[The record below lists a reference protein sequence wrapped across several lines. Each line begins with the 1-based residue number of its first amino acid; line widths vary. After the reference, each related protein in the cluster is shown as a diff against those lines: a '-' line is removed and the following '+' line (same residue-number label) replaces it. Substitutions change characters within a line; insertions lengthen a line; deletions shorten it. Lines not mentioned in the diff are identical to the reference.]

1 MDERRETVATMVVEM
16 FESCL
21 LAVHGPE
28 PAAAEDWTR
37 YVVDS
42 NAAAVAGVLVVVDAG
57 YPGPTAMQRAQA
69 NAAARQHGRYPPIAV
84 VTGSAMHR
92 GIVTVF
98 SWMQKGNVVAYA
110 PSRLSQAMTFAK
122 IGTLSHGKAL
132 SRVHELA
139 RRVGSAWIQR
149 AVNF

>member
-1 MDERRETVATMVVEM
+1 MAMEIFER
-16 FESCL
+16 SL

-28 PAAAEDWTR
+28 PAGAEEWTR

-42 NAAAVAGVLVVVDAG
+42 NAATVAGILVVVDAA
-57 YPGPTAMQRAQA
+57 YPGPTPVQRAQA
-69 NAAARQHGRYPPIAV
+69 NSAAKQHGRYPPIAV
-84 VTGSAMHR
+84 VTGSVMHR
-92 GIVTVF
+92 GIVTLF

-110 PSRLSQAMTFAK
+110 PSRLAEAMMFAK
-122 IGTLSHGKAL
+122 IGTPLHGKAL